1 MTTNGGSG
9 MKKFALGLLSA
20 AALATTI
27 LLVRQQ
33 KEVEPKGPR
42 VAPGEAQP
50 TQLSIE
56 RIREAGL

>member
-1 MTTNGGSG
+1 

-20 AALATTI
+20 AALATTV

-33 KEVEPKGPR
+33 KEVQAPEPR
-42 VAPGEAQP
+42 LASGEPHP

-56 RIREAGL
+56 RIRELGL

>member
-1 MTTNGGSG
+1 
-9 MKKFALGLLSA
+9 MKNFAMGLLGA

-33 KEVEPKGPR
+33 KELEQHRDTRLVQAG
-42 VAPGEAQP
+42 
-50 TQLSIE
+50 QLSASKISLE

>member
-1 MTTNGGSG
+1 MN
-9 MKKFALGLLSA
+9 KFALGLLSA

-42 VAPGEAQP
+42 VAPGETQP
-50 TQLSIE
+50 THLTIE
-56 RIREAGL
+56 RIRELGL

>member
-1 MTTNGGSG
+1 
-9 MKKFALGLLSA
+9 MKKFALGLISA

-42 VAPGEAQP
+42 LAPKADQP
-50 TQLSIE
+50 TQLSIQ

>member
-1 MTTNGGSG
+1 

-33 KEVEPKGPR
+33 KEVEAKSKLASSDGH
-42 VAPGEAQP
+42 
-50 TQLSIE
+50 TTHLSIE
-56 RIREAGL
+56 RIRELGL

>member
-1 MTTNGGSG
+1 
-9 MKKFALGLLSA
+9 MKNFTLGLLSA

-33 KEVEPKGPR
+33 KEAEPKGPQFTP
-42 VAPGEAQP
+42 AEPQL

-56 RIREAGL
+56 RIRELGL

>member
-1 MTTNGGSG
+1 
-9 MKKFALGLLSA
+9 MKNFAIGLLGA

-33 KEVEPKGPR
+33 RVVEPTDVRLVP
-42 VAPGEAQP
+42 AGESQP
-50 TQLSIE
+50 TLSLK

>member
-1 MTTNGGSG
+1 
-9 MKKFALGLLSA
+9 MKKFALGLISA

-33 KEVEPKGPR
+33 KEVEPKGPAL
-42 VAPGEAQP
+42 APGQTPP

-56 RIREAGL
+56 RLREIGL

>member
-1 MTTNGGSG
+1 MN
-9 MKKFALGLLSA
+9 KFALGLLSA

-33 KEVEPKGPR
+33 RETDTKGPQL
-42 VAPGEAQP
+42 ASGQPHP

-56 RIREAGL
+56 RIRELGL